1 MNTTVNTG
9 AWQLILAHGLQLRR
23 NQHGWRSAAVVLA
36 LVVLPSLASMAWGT
50 PTQRLLVPLGLGV
63 AVVVTAWCLL
73 VGSLLLQN
81 QPAAARLV
89 PGHVGRLREVLLLAW
104 ALASVLVTAA
114 LMAGGLGLALAW
126 PLAAGGLAL
135 LGLLVRWPLGWI
147 PVSLL
152 PFPWAW
158 LLPAGTWAEGIALL
172 QQHPLRVVAL
182 SALIVP
188 MVLAGVLGDGGRAH
202 RARHARAE
210 RWREMARS
218 DGSWQASGKV
228 GGLGGLMNLPYQRQ
242 LQKWSAARGPGT
254 VAPRLMLGL
263 GPAVHWTVQFSG
275 AVLYGGILLLVGLCS
290 LWIPVSFPDFLRA
303 GSFGLTIGLMSA
315 LLAPLTSLGRA
326 LDRSRAEQGLL
337 VLLPGVPRG
346 RALNRLLAR
355 QWLLQF
361 GLTWCGGLAVAV
373 AVMAYSAAPRE
384 LLLPFL
390 LAYLLPIATVWRDWS
405 RQPRGGRGGT
415 PVVLAVVLTAFFG
428 YALYRWQGVP
438 LWGIAAAQLALA
450 AAVGGWGWR
459 LQMSAPSAL
468 PVGRLA

>member
-1 MNTTVNTG
+1 MNTSVHPE
-9 AWQLILAHGLQLRR
+9 AWRLILAHSLQQRR
-23 NQHGWRSAAVVLA
+23 NQHGWRSMALVLA
-36 LVVLPSLASMAWGT
+36 LVALPALASMAWGSA
-50 PTQRLLVPLGLGV
+50 TQRLLVPLGLGV

-81 QPAAARLV
+81 QPTAARLV
-89 PGHVGRLREVLLLAW
+89 PGHVARLREVLLLAW
-104 ALASVLVTAA
+104 GLASVVVTAA
-114 LMAGGLGLALAW
+114 LLGGGLGLALAW
-126 PLAAGGLAL
+126 LLAAGGLAL

-152 PFPWAW
+152 PFPWVW
-158 LLPAGTWAEGIALL
+158 LLPAGGCSELAAVL

-182 SALIVP
+182 SGLIAP
-188 MVLAGVLGDGGRAH
+188 LLLAGMMGDGGRAH

-218 DGSWQASGKV
+218 DGTWQASGKV

-242 LQKWSAARGPGT
+242 LQKWSAARGSDT
-254 VAPRLMLGL
+254 VAERLMLGL

-275 AVLYGGILLLVGLCS
+275 TVLYGGILVLVGLCS
-290 LWIPVSFPDFLRA
+290 LWIPVSFPEFLRA
-303 GSFGLTIGLMSA
+303 GSFGLTLGLMTA
-315 LLAPLTSLGRA
+315 LMSPLTSLGRA
-326 LDRSRAEQGLL
+326 LDRTRAEQGLL

-361 GLTWCGGLAVAV
+361 GLTWAGGGAVAV
-373 AVMAYSAAPRE
+373 AVMAYSAAPPE

-405 RQPRGGRGGT
+405 RQPRGGRAGT
-415 PVVLAVVLTAFFG
+415 PVVLAVVLTAFCG

-438 LWGIAAAQLALA
+438 LWLIVAVQLALA
-450 AAVGGWGWR
+450 GAVGWRCWR
-459 LQMSAPSAL
+459 LQMAAPSAL

>member
-1 MNTTVNTG
+1 MNTPMNAD
-9 AWQLILAHGLQLRR
+9 AWRLILAHGLQQRQ
-23 NQHGWRSAAVVLA
+23 NEHGWRSVAVVLA
-36 LVVLPSLASMAWGT
+36 LVALPSLASMAWGT
-50 PTQRLLVPLGLGV
+50 PAQRLLVPLGLGV
-63 AVVVTAWCLL
+63 AVVVTAWCML
-73 VGSLLLQN
+73 VGNVLLQN
-81 QPAAARLV
+81 QPTAARLV
-89 PGHVGRLREVLLLAW
+89 PGHVARLREVLLLAW
-104 ALASVLVTAA
+104 ALVSVLVTAA
-114 LMAGGLGLALAW
+114 LMAGGLGLALSW
-126 PLAAGGLAL
+126 LMAAGGLAL
-135 LGLLVRWPLGWI
+135 LGLLVRWPLGWV

-158 LLPAGTWAEGIALL
+158 LLPAGGWADLADLMH
-172 QQHPLRVVAL
+172 QHPLRVVL
-182 SALIVP
+182 LTALIAP
-188 MVLAGVLGDGGRAH
+188 LLLAGMLGNGGRAH

-218 DGSWQASGKV
+218 DGTWQASGKV
-228 GGLGGLMNLPYQRQ
+228 GGLGSWMNRPYQRQ
-242 LQKWSAARGPGT
+242 LQKWLATPGPEMVT
-254 VAPRLMLGL
+254 PRLMLGL

-275 AVLYGGILLLVGLCS
+275 TVLYGGILLLVGLCS
-290 LWIPVSFPDFLRA
+290 LWIPVSFAEFLRA
-303 GSFGLTIGLMSA
+303 GSFGLTIGLMTA

-346 RALNRLLAR
+346 GALNRLLAR

-361 GLTWCGGLAVAV
+361 GLTWCGGMGVAV

-438 LWGIAAAQLALA
+438 LWGIAGVQLALA
-450 AAVGGWGWR
+450 AAVGWRGWR
-459 LQMSAPSAL
+459 LQATAPSAL